1 MVNFRFNRNKLQH
14 SQSSCT
20 RYIVGVTCMLLILGA
35 VIWQIVSP
43 HPRRQLSTL
52 TASNHYFINHSDRIL
67 NNLYNNQD
75 IDNDL
80 RKLIFGSNSYSYTQ
94 SKSSSVLQSCADNLP
109 LFVSYSTHHKCG
121 TVISGKIRQAI
132 LKYCHLRSRSRSK
145 STPTSKSKSRSP
157 PVQYDFDQLYQYI
170 VSNNNN
176 NNDNNN
182 SNQNSDYYQTY
193 YRYFYSKRS
202 RSLQYMTYQRH
213 WPRSFPDTEIYKK
226 YFDTNIVLIHYIRS
240 PLDTIISGFNYHS
253 SCDHEKWGRCILSTN
268 QCRYMDGRWHSQ
280 AFHES
285 TPYYNFI
292 ANININNNINIIDQN
307 FNDNDIFA
315 RRLKFVRRR
324 GDYDYLPRNVFDD
337 YKRGGFIRY
346 EQINQIAKQ
355 KFTTCGLYS
364 NYKNKNENIN
374 YNSGSMG
381 NKFNDLY
388 MFPSLNQ
395 SLYFEFVRY
404 INAEFD
410 EMYHSYVLIKNYQY
424 GYNIRMQDYTRSS
437 QDFDNFIK
445 YLMIDILNL
454 PQNEFKTILKRFVS
468 IDIHRMKKKKYKS
481 DSHIATLGKETDI
494 SKTDQIDRLLK
505 IKYVTDDSKT
515 IHVCKYI
522 KRMMLL
528 LDYQWESQYQA
539 YC

>member
-1 MVNFRFNRNKLQH
+1 MIRNKLQDP
-14 SQSSCT
+14 QSSST
-20 RYIVGVTCMLLILGA
+20 RYIVGVACTLLILGA
-35 VIWQIVSP
+35 VIWQIVFP
-43 HPRRQLSTL
+43 HPSRQLPTPDVTTYS
-52 TASNHYFINHSDRIL
+52 APSHSFNHHSKHIFNHLGENQDINKT
-67 NNLYNNQD
+67 D
-75 IDNDL
+75 IDNDNYKSNEFSQNL
-80 RKLIFGSNSYSYTQ
+80 RRLIFGSD
-94 SKSSSVLQSCADNLP
+94 SKSRVLQSCADNLP

-121 TVISGKIRQAI
+121 TVFSTKIRQAI
-132 LKYCHLRSRSRSK
+132 SRYCHFRSGSA
-145 STPTSKSKSRSP
+145 T
-157 PVQYDFDQLYQYI
+157 VQYDFNQLYQYI
-170 VSNNNN
+170 VSNNQLQLHNTNN
-176 NNDNNN
+176 NANNTNDDNINTDE
-182 SNQNSDYYQTY
+182 NSDYDQIYNTY
-193 YRYFYSKRS
+193 FLHKRS
-202 RSLQYMTYQRH
+202 SSSQHYMPYGRH
-213 WPRSFPDTEIYKK
+213 WPRSFPDAEIYKK

-292 ANININNNINIIDQN
+292 ANININIDQN
-307 FNDNDIFA
+307 NAYDIENNRA
-315 RRLKFVRRR
+315 RHTRVES
-324 GDYDYLPRNVFDD
+324 LPKSVFDD
-337 YKRGGFIRY
+337 FKRGGFIRK
-346 EQINQIAKQ
+346 EQIDQISKNQ
-355 KFTTCGLYS
+355 FTTCGLYS
-364 NYKNKNENIN
+364 NYKNKNININ
-374 YNSGSMG
+374 INSSS
-381 NKFNDLY
+381 NDMHMHLL
-388 MFPSLNQ
+388 FPSLNQ

-454 PQNEFKTILKRFVS
+454 PQNEFETILKRFISLDV
-468 IDIHRMKKKKYKS
+468 HRMKNRKRES
-481 DSHIATLGKETDI
+481 DTHITTLGKETDI
-494 SKTDQIDRLLK
+494 SKTDQIDQLLK
-505 IKYVTDDSKT
+505 IQYLTDDLKT

-522 KRMMLL
+522 KRMMFL